1 MATKAKKGKGG
12 KAGGDELNA
21 IDEKEMYAAKVQ
33 TLQMKL
39 GSKLVTQD

>member
-1 MATKAKKGKGG
+1 MATKPKKGKGG
-12 KAGGDELNA
+12 KANGDELNA

-39 GSKLVTQD
+39 GTLILT